1 MGGFLNMTTPREEFM
16 HQEIMAMIMNHD
28 TCVLAT
34 VSGAE
39 PHCSLMS
46 YAAADDGRE
55 IYLVSHKN
63 TKKSKNIEGNSNVSL
78 LIDSRAEVREKN
90 RSRTKALTITG
101 VMEKVQ
107 ETEKSR
113 EIAARLLA
121 RHPHLEE
128 FLVHPEAEILVFRA
142 RSYQLLQGVAD
153 AYYEEA

>member
-1 MGGFLNMTTPREEFM
+1 M
-16 HQEIMAMIMNHD
+16 HTEIMAMIMNHD

-34 VSGAE
+34 AAGSE

-63 TKKSKNIEGNSNVSL
+63 TKKSKNININNNVSI
-78 LIDSRAEVREKN
+78 LIDTRNEVRKRH
-90 RSRTKALTITG
+90 RSRTKALTISG
-101 VMEKVQ
+101 VVEKVKDA
-107 ETEKSR
+107 EKGKA
-113 EIAARLLA
+113 IAACLLA

-128 FLVHPEAEILVFRA
+128 FIVHPEAEILIFRA
-142 RSYQLLQGVAD
+142 RNYQLLQGVAA